1 MDLRDYLSV
10 VRHRAWIIAIA
21 VASVVAVA
29 VLLTAVETRV
39 YEAHARILLEPSKTV
54 FEASTGAS
62 ASPVRAQTEIE
73 IIKSAPVRDLVR
85 KRLGYVAPV
94 SATSVVGTDVID
106 VASQNAKPSRAA
118 DVANAYSQA
127 YIDYRRDQAVNALL
141 AAGEQIRQRV
151 ADLQKQIDDKTAA
164 ANDAFAQASAN
175 QKPGG
180 PAPTI
185 PATPDRDAL
194 VSQQALLKE
203 RLDQL
208 QVDAALK
215 DGGASLVAPATA
227 PTTPVRPRPVHNV
240 LLALGVGIVLGLAA
254 AFVADHLDDSIK
266 SGDDLESAGGGIS
279 LLGVIPA
286 INWKNKTETRV
297 VSLTEPTAPAAEAY
311 RTLRTSITFL
321 ALDRSLGVIQL
332 TSPNSAEGKTTTL
345 ANLAVA
351 MAKTGQR
358 VLIIDCDLRRPR
370 IHEFFEVS
378 NAVGFTSVLM
388 GSVSLAGALHEINPH
403 LRLLT
408 AGPRPTNPSELL
420 SSNRTS
426 QLFKVARAQTDF
438 VLIDSPPVLP
448 VTDAAVLSAKVDGTI
463 LVANAGQT
471 STKDYAHAL
480 DLLRKVD
487 APLIGGVLNGVTSEG
502 GYGAYRYDYS
512 PLPANG
518 TRNGNG
524 SANGNGSDGN
534 GAADGN
540 GATDGKGSG
549 SRAGHQPAGGNG
561 RPIERKALRR
571 SDP

>member
-10 VRHRAWIIAIA
+10 ARHRAWIIVIG
-21 VASVVAVA
+21 VASVVSVA
-29 VLLTAVETRV
+29 VVLTAVETRV

-54 FEASTGAS
+54 FEASTGAA
-62 ASPVRAQTEIE
+62 ASPVQAATEIE

-85 KRLGYVAPV
+85 KRLGYVGPM
-94 SATSVVGTDVID
+94 SASSVVGTDVID
-106 VASQNAKPSRAA
+106 VASQNPKPARAA
-118 DVANAYSQA
+118 EVANAFSQA

-215 DGGASLVAPATA
+215 DGGASLVAPAAA
-227 PTTPVRPRPVHNV
+227 PTSPIRPRPVHNV
-240 LLALGVGIVLGLAA
+240 LLALGAGLVLGLAG
-254 AFVADHLDDSIK
+254 AFVTDHLDDSIK
-266 SGDDLESAGGGIS
+266 SGDDLESAGDGIS
-279 LLGVIPA
+279 VLGVIPA
-286 INWKNKTETRV
+286 INWKDKTEARL
-297 VSLTEPTAPAAEAY
+297 VSLTEPTAAAAEAY

-321 ALDRSLGVIQL
+321 ALDRSLSVIQL

-351 MAKTGQR
+351 MANAGQR

-378 NAVGFTSVLM
+378 NATGFSSVLM
-388 GSVSLAGALHEINPH
+388 GSSLTSALHAINPH

-420 SSNRTS
+420 SSNRSS
-426 QLFKVARAQTDF
+426 QLFEAVRAQTDF

-471 STKDYAHAL
+471 STRDYAYAL

-487 APLIGGVLNGVTSEG
+487 APLIGGVLNGVTAEG

-512 PLPANG
+512 PLPGNG
-518 TRNGNG
+518 TRNGNHAG
-524 SANGNGSDGN
+524 STNGTGNGNRDQPAGSDG
-534 GAADGN
+534 
-540 GATDGKGSG
+540 
-549 SRAGHQPAGGNG
+549 
-561 RPIERKALRR
+561 RPGERKALRR